1 MIAAL
6 SSAETT
12 KSGNRQ
18 CHTCNPS
25 ATKTFGTR
33 SDTLHSR
40 RHDFGASSET
50 RCPAPDPCVKI
61 EGWAAQRPCG
71 HRAHQEYG
79 PTLTASCRIRDAPSL
94 PGCGCRASQ
103 DFRGA
108 QGTSSSLDYQRMF
121 LDSYRTLK
129 GTRTSLE
136 SFFCQNLASVK
147 LMSVCSEMLHDKRRV
162 LQRGAT
168 WKALLV
174 ETSVSTRWAK
184 TRKGP
189 R

>member
-1 MIAAL
+1 MDSL
-6 SSAETT
+6 SH
-12 KSGNRQ
+12 KNIQ
-18 CHTCNPS
+18 HTI
-25 ATKTFGTR
+25 R
-33 SDTLHSR
+33 YRHSR
-40 RHDFGASSET
+40 RHDLGTSSET
-50 RCPAPDPCVKI
+50 RRPAPDPCVKI
-61 EGWAAQRPCG
+61 EGWAAQPPCG
-71 HRAHQEYG
+71 HRAHQEYE
-79 PTLTASCRIRDAPSL
+79 PLLTTSCRIREAPSL

-168 WKALLV
+168 WKALLQSDHTAAGIAGCGLYHTNRRTRQLSIV
-174 ETSVSTRWAK
+174 CMETPWV
-184 TRKGP
+184 
-189 R
+189 